1 MANSNEIIIKVAV
14 DERKA
19 TITPPTAA
27 ADTFQPTSPVTES
40 ADSAIDILGQGEQ
53 IISNI
58 PVVGAMY
65 SKGSSLV
72 SQMQNI
78 GNMFATANV
87 VGLVGVGIAAVTA
100 IAEKATDYIAMK
112 RQTAEIQRRSGLYR
126 GQ

>member
-1 MANSNEIIIKVAV
+1 MPNNEIIIKVAV
-14 DERKA
+14 DKEKA
-19 TITPPTAA
+19 AITPPTAA
-27 ADTFQPTSPVTES
+27 TDTFQPVSPVSES
-40 ADSAIDILGQGEQ
+40 ADTAMNILGQGQQ
-53 IISNI
+53 IVSQI
-58 PVVGAMY
+58 PIAGELY

-72 SQMQNI
+72 SQAQNI